1 MKIRY
6 LVWVPLKGLWYFI
19 LYFTWYFIPLF
30 DCHLEQE
37 IEKHTMLKGV
47 TSKNTVS
54 YISSHW
60 RYPRE
65 LEISTAMMWV
75 LCFFFWFHPS
85 EVCWR
90 AWFILFHK
98 NGKEIVSIVGNIIFN
113 LTQRLRNN
121 SFMYLLHILK
131 AKATVSHWISGLTLM
146 IDVFS
151 DSIMANS
158 IHFHDSERIM

>member
-1 MKIRY
+1 M
-6 LVWVPLKGLWYFI
+6 WYFT

-47 TSKNTVS
+47 MSKNTVS

-75 LCFFFWFHPS
+75 LCFFFWFHPL

-131 AKATVSHWISGLTLM
+131 AKTTVSQWISGLTL
-146 IDVFS
+146 ITDVFS